1 MYTGL
6 VGALKTENAFGEFT
20 DIAYI
25 SGWSVDEK
33 AEMID
38 CSEFGSADKNSI
50 AGAKS
55 WSASADGTICFNK
68 VGGYDELFEAYCLG
82 KPISFHFHLSDGN
95 IEGKENT
102 YLCGSGYIE
111 SISVKLSSGDIGTAS
126 VSVAGVGPLEM
137 FVNDKTL
144 CRTERTGSTPLLRFT
159 SAAMGICM
167 PRSPIIWT
175 TARCGWT
182 KARGGSTSKY
192 KTEDILSWQKLWI

>member
-6 VGALKTENAFGEFT
+6 VGALKTDNAFGEFT

-137 FVNDKTL
+137 FVNDKNIMSDRAHRVNTAIAL
-144 CRTERTGSTPLLRFT
+144 YVGGDGHMYAEIPDYLDD
-159 SAAMGICM
+159 
-167 PRSPIIWT
+167 RSVWVDKSSGRLYIKI
-175 TARCGWT
+175 
-182 KARGGSTSKY
+182 
-192 KTEDILSWQKLWI
+192 

>member
-126 VSVAGVGPLEM
+126 VSVAGVGPLEI
-137 FVNDKTL
+137 FVNDKNIMSDRAHRVNTAIAL
-144 CRTERTGSTPLLRFT
+144 YVGGDGHMYAEIPDYLDD
-159 SAAMGICM
+159 
-167 PRSPIIWT
+167 RSVWVDESSGRLYIKI
-175 TARCGWT
+175 
-182 KARGGSTSKY
+182 
-192 KTEDILSWQKLWI
+192 

>member
-95 IEGKENT
+95 IEGRENT

-111 SISVKLSSGDIGTAS
+111 SISVKLSSGDSGTAS

-137 FVNDKTL
+137 FVNDKNIMSDRAHRVNTAIAL
-144 CRTERTGSTPLLRFT
+144 YVGGDGHMYAEIPDYLDD
-159 SAAMGICM
+159 
-167 PRSPIIWT
+167 RSVWVDKSSGRLYIKI
-175 TARCGWT
+175 
-182 KARGGSTSKY
+182 
-192 KTEDILSWQKLWI
+192 

>member
-111 SISVKLSSGDIGTAS
+111 SISVKLSSGDSGTAS
-126 VSVAGVGPLEM
+126 VSVAGVGPLKM
-137 FVNDKTL
+137 FVNDKNIMSDRAHRVNTAIAL
-144 CRTERTGSTPLLRFT
+144 YVGGDGHMYAEIPDYLDD
-159 SAAMGICM
+159 
-167 PRSPIIWT
+167 RSVWVDESSGRLYIKI
-175 TARCGWT
+175 
-182 KARGGSTSKY
+182 
-192 KTEDILSWQKLWI
+192 

>member
-137 FVNDKTL
+137 FVNDKNIMSDRAHRVNTAIAL
-144 CRTERTGSTPLLRFT
+144 YVGGDGHMYAEIPDYLDD
-159 SAAMGICM
+159 
-167 PRSPIIWT
+167 RSVWVDKSSGRLYIKI
-175 TARCGWT
+175 
-182 KARGGSTSKY
+182 
-192 KTEDILSWQKLWI
+192 

>member
-55 WSASADGTICFNK
+55 WSASADGTVFFNK

-137 FVNDKTL
+137 FVNDKNIMSDRAHRVNTAIAL
-144 CRTERTGSTPLLRFT
+144 YVGGDGHMYAEIPDYLDD
-159 SAAMGICM
+159 
-167 PRSPIIWT
+167 RSVWVDKSSGRLYIKI
-175 TARCGWT
+175 
-182 KARGGSTSKY
+182 
-192 KTEDILSWQKLWI
+192 

>member
-111 SISVKLSSGDIGTAS
+111 SISVKLSSGDSGTAS

-137 FVNDKTL
+137 FVNDKNIMSDRAHRVNTAIAL
-144 CRTERTGSTPLLRFT
+144 YVGGDGHMYAEIPDYLDERSVWVDKSSGRLY
-159 SAAMGICM
+159 IK
-167 PRSPIIWT
+167 I
-175 TARCGWT
+175 
-182 KARGGSTSKY
+182 
-192 KTEDILSWQKLWI
+192 

>member
-111 SISVKLSSGDIGTAS
+111 SISVKLSSGDSGTAS

-137 FVNDKTL
+137 FVNDKNIMSDRAHRVNTAIAL
-144 CRTERTGSTPLLRFT
+144 YVGGDGHMYAEIPDYLDD
-159 SAAMGICM
+159 
-167 PRSPIIWT
+167 RSVWVDKNSGRLYIKI
-175 TARCGWT
+175 
-182 KARGGSTSKY
+182 
-192 KTEDILSWQKLWI
+192 

>member
-68 VGGYDELFEAYCLG
+68 VGGHDELFEAYSLG

-95 IEGKENT
+95 IEGRENT

-111 SISVKLSSGDIGTAS
+111 SISVKISSGDSGTVS

-137 FVNDKTL
+137 FVNDKNIMSDRAHRVNTAIAL
-144 CRTERTGSTPLLRFT
+144 YVGGDGHMYAEIPDYLDD
-159 SAAMGICM
+159 
-167 PRSPIIWT
+167 RSVWVDKSSGRLYIKI
-175 TARCGWT
+175 
-182 KARGGSTSKY
+182 
-192 KTEDILSWQKLWI
+192 

>member
-111 SISVKLSSGDIGTAS
+111 SISVKLSSGDSGTAS

-137 FVNDKTL
+137 FVNDKNIMSDRAHRVNTAIAL
-144 CRTERTGSTPLLRFT
+144 YVGGDGHMYAEIPDYLDD
-159 SAAMGICM
+159 
-167 PRSPIIWT
+167 RSVWVDKSSGRLYIKI
-175 TARCGWT
+175 
-182 KARGGSTSKY
+182 
-192 KTEDILSWQKLWI
+192 

>member
-95 IEGKENT
+95 IEGIENT

-137 FVNDKTL
+137 FVNDKNIMSDRAHRVNTAIAL
-144 CRTERTGSTPLLRFT
+144 YVGGDGHMYAEIPDYLDD
-159 SAAMGICM
+159 
-167 PRSPIIWT
+167 RSVWVDESSGRLYIKI
-175 TARCGWT
+175 
-182 KARGGSTSKY
+182 
-192 KTEDILSWQKLWI
+192 

>member
-68 VGGYDELFEAYCLG
+68 VGGHDELFEAYSLG

-95 IEGKENT
+95 IEGRENT

-111 SISVKLSSGDIGTAS
+111 SISVKLSSGDSGTVS

-137 FVNDKTL
+137 FVNDKNIMSDRAHRVNTAIAL
-144 CRTERTGSTPLLRFT
+144 YVGGDGHMYAEIPDYLDD
-159 SAAMGICM
+159 
-167 PRSPIIWT
+167 RSVWVDKSSGRLYIKI
-175 TARCGWT
+175 
-182 KARGGSTSKY
+182 
-192 KTEDILSWQKLWI
+192 

>member
-111 SISVKLSSGDIGTAS
+111 SISVKLSSGDSGTAS

-137 FVNDKTL
+137 FVNDKNIMSDRAHRVNTAIAL
-144 CRTERTGSTPLLRFT
+144 YVGGDGHMYAEIPDYLDD
-159 SAAMGICM
+159 
-167 PRSPIIWT
+167 RSVWVDESSGRLYIKI
-175 TARCGWT
+175 
-182 KARGGSTSKY
+182 
-192 KTEDILSWQKLWI
+192 

>member
-137 FVNDKTL
+137 FVNDKNIMSDRAHRVNTAIAL
-144 CRTERTGSTPLLRFT
+144 YVGGDGHMYAEIPDYLDD
-159 SAAMGICM
+159 
-167 PRSPIIWT
+167 RSVWVDKNSGRLYIKI
-175 TARCGWT
+175 
-182 KARGGSTSKY
+182 
-192 KTEDILSWQKLWI
+192 

>member
-137 FVNDKTL
+137 FVNDKNIMSDRAHRVNTAIAL
-144 CRTERTGSTPLLRFT
+144 YVGGDGHMYAEIPDYLDD
-159 SAAMGICM
+159 
-167 PRSPIIWT
+167 RSVWVDESSGRLYIKI
-175 TARCGWT
+175 
-182 KARGGSTSKY
+182 
-192 KTEDILSWQKLWI
+192 

>member
-6 VGALKTENAFGEFT
+6 VGALKTENALGGFT
-20 DIAYI
+20 NIAYI

-68 VGGYDELFEAYCLG
+68 VGGHDELFEAYSLG
-82 KPISFHFHLSDGN
+82 KPISFHFYLSDGN
-95 IEGKENT
+95 IEGVKENT
-102 YLCGSGYIE
+102 YLCGVGYIE
-111 SISVKLSSGDIGTAS
+111 SISVKLSSGNSGTVS

-137 FVNDKTL
+137 FVNDKNIMSDRAHRVNTAIAL
-144 CRTERTGSTPLLRFT
+144 YVGGDGHMYAEIPDYLDD
-159 SAAMGICM
+159 
-167 PRSPIIWT
+167 RSVWVDKNSGRLYIKI
-175 TARCGWT
+175 
-182 KARGGSTSKY
+182 
-192 KTEDILSWQKLWI
+192 

>member
-137 FVNDKTL
+137 FVNDKNIMSDRAHRVNTAIAL
-144 CRTERTGSTPLLRFT
+144 YVGGDGHMYAEIPDYLDERSVWVDESSGRLY
-159 SAAMGICM
+159 IK
-167 PRSPIIWT
+167 I
-175 TARCGWT
+175 
-182 KARGGSTSKY
+182 
-192 KTEDILSWQKLWI
+192 

>member
-68 VGGYDELFEAYCLG
+68 VGGHDELFEAYSLG

-95 IEGKENT
+95 IEGRENT

-111 SISVKLSSGDIGTAS
+111 SISVKLSSGDSGTVS

-137 FVNDKTL
+137 FVNDKNIMSDRAHRVNTAIAL
-144 CRTERTGSTPLLRFT
+144 YVGGDGHMYAEIPDYLDD
-159 SAAMGICM
+159 
-167 PRSPIIWT
+167 RSVWVDESSGRLYIKI
-175 TARCGWT
+175 
-182 KARGGSTSKY
+182 
-192 KTEDILSWQKLWI
+192 

>member
-95 IEGKENT
+95 IEGRENT

-111 SISVKLSSGDIGTAS
+111 SISVKLSSGDSGTAS

-137 FVNDKTL
+137 FVNDKNIMSDRAHRVNTAIAL
-144 CRTERTGSTPLLRFT
+144 YVGGDGHMYAEIPDYLDD
-159 SAAMGICM
+159 
-167 PRSPIIWT
+167 RSVWVDESSGRLYIKI
-175 TARCGWT
+175 
-182 KARGGSTSKY
+182 
-192 KTEDILSWQKLWI
+192 

>member
-38 CSEFGSADKNSI
+38 CSEFGPADKNSI

-68 VGGYDELFEAYCLG
+68 VGGHDELFEAYSLG

-95 IEGKENT
+95 IEGRENT

-111 SISVKLSSGDIGTAS
+111 SISVKLSSGDSGTVS

-137 FVNDKTL
+137 FVNDKNIMSDRAHRVNTAIAL
-144 CRTERTGSTPLLRFT
+144 YVGGDGHMYAEIPDYLDD
-159 SAAMGICM
+159 
-167 PRSPIIWT
+167 RSVWVDKSSGRLYIKI
-175 TARCGWT
+175 
-182 KARGGSTSKY
+182 
-192 KTEDILSWQKLWI
+192 

>member
-126 VSVAGVGPLEM
+126 VSVAGVGPLEL
-137 FVNDKTL
+137 FVNDKNIMSDRAHRVNTAIAL
-144 CRTERTGSTPLLRFT
+144 YVGGDGHMYAEIPDYLDD
-159 SAAMGICM
+159 
-167 PRSPIIWT
+167 RSVWVDESSGRLYIKI
-175 TARCGWT
+175 
-182 KARGGSTSKY
+182 
-192 KTEDILSWQKLWI
+192 

>member
-55 WSASADGTICFNK
+55 WSASADGTICFDK

-126 VSVAGVGPLEM
+126 VSVAGVGPLEL
-137 FVNDKTL
+137 FVNDKNIMSDRAHRVNTAIAL
-144 CRTERTGSTPLLRFT
+144 YVGGDGHMYAEIPDYLDD
-159 SAAMGICM
+159 
-167 PRSPIIWT
+167 RSVWVDESSGRLYIKI
-175 TARCGWT
+175 
-182 KARGGSTSKY
+182 
-192 KTEDILSWQKLWI
+192 

>member
-1 MYTGL
+1 MYKGL

-95 IEGKENT
+95 IEGRENT

-111 SISVKLSSGDIGTAS
+111 SISVKLSSGDSGTAS

-137 FVNDKTL
+137 FVNDKNIMSDRAHRVNTAIAL
-144 CRTERTGSTPLLRFT
+144 YVGGDGHMYAEIPDYLDD
-159 SAAMGICM
+159 
-167 PRSPIIWT
+167 RSVWVDKSSGRLYIKI
-175 TARCGWT
+175 
-182 KARGGSTSKY
+182 
-192 KTEDILSWQKLWI
+192 

>member
-68 VGGYDELFEAYCLG
+68 VGGHDELFEAYCLG

-95 IEGKENT
+95 IAGKENT

-137 FVNDKTL
+137 FVNDKNIMSDRAHRVNTAIAL
-144 CRTERTGSTPLLRFT
+144 YVGGDGHMYAEIPDYLDD
-159 SAAMGICM
+159 
-167 PRSPIIWT
+167 RSVWVDKSSGRLYIKI
-175 TARCGWT
+175 
-182 KARGGSTSKY
+182 
-192 KTEDILSWQKLWI
+192 